1 MRLARQSLAEIT
13 QLRPKRT
20 DSDYVGTKTE
30 YVNHAIL
37 KGHVT
42 PTKDSYS
49 IATYGERVN
58 RMYTVLFEYG
68 TDVINGDRL
77 VINGEDCTVV
87 SKLTYSSHIAVIAE
101 RDGINGYSGIG
112 AKWSCE

>member
-1 MRLARQSLAEIT
+1 MRLARQSLTEIT

-58 RMYTVLFEYG
+58 RMYTALFEYG

-77 VINGEDCTVV
+77 VINGEECTVI
-87 SKLTYSSHIAVIAE
+87 SKLTYFSHIAVIAE
-101 RDGINGYSGIG
+101 RDGINGYSGNRTG
-112 AKWSCE
+112 QPC

>member
-1 MRLARQSLAEIT
+1 MRLARQSLTEMI

-30 YVNHAIL
+30 YANHAIL
-37 KGHVT
+37 KGHIT
-42 PTKDSYS
+42 PTKDSYN

-101 RDGINGYSGIG
+101 KDGINGYSSNRTGQP
-112 AKWSCE
+112 C

>member
-1 MRLARQSLAEIT
+1 MRLARQSLTEIT
-13 QLRPKRT
+13 QLRSKRT

-77 VINGEDCTVV
+77 VINGEGCTVV

-101 RDGINGYSGIG
+101 KDGINEYSGIG
-112 AKWSCE
+112 AKRPCE

>member
-1 MRLARQSLAEIT
+1 MI
-13 QLRPKRT
+13 QLRPKRSE
-20 DSDYVGTKTE
+20 SDYVGTKTE
-30 YVNHAIL
+30 YVNHAVL
-37 KGHVT
+37 QGHIT

-101 RDGINGYSGIG
+101 RDGVNGYSGNG
-112 AKWSCE
+112 AGRTCK

>member
-1 MRLARQSLAEIT
+1 MRLARQSLTEIT
-13 QLRPKRT
+13 QLRSKRT

-68 TDVINGDRL
+68 TDVINGE
-77 VINGEDCTVV
+77 GCTVV

-101 RDGINGYSGIG
+101 KDGINEYSGIG
-112 AKWSCE
+112 AKRPCE